1 MISFILAQICAVLCI
16 AILIAGV
23 VMVRKKDERDEE
35 FDEDDGL
42 FLGLMDEEDDD
53 PSTDWSKTSIFDD

>member
-23 VMVRKKDERDEE
+23 VMAKKKDDLDEQFNE
-35 FDEDDGL
+35 EW
-42 FLGLMDEEDDD
+42 MDYEKWKQ
-53 PSTDWSKTSIFDD
+53 TK

>member
-23 VMVRKKDERDEE
+23 VMAKKKDDLDEE
-35 FDEDDGL
+35 FNAEW
-42 FLGLMDEEDDD
+42 MEYEKWKQ
-53 PSTDWSKTSIFDD
+53 TK